1 MTMHNLQRPFLG
13 LTMGDPLGIGPEILV
28 KALSRPD
35 IYKRCRPFV
44 IGDMEVMEKALELCS
59 SSLEL
64 LPADAPEKGNYTL
77 GTIDIMP
84 VSDLS
89 FQVLGLSQP
98 DAQVG
103 KAMETY
109 ILTGVDLAQEGRID
123 ALVTAPITKTGL
135 AAAGSAFH
143 GHTEMIAHR
152 VHAKDFSM
160 MLAGATLKVVL
171 VTIHVPLSEVA
182 GLLTIDNIVKTIS
195 ITHRSLQERFG
206 ISSPRVAVAGL
217 NPHAGEQGMFGDQE
231 ENIIL
236 PAVEKAQDMGMDVYG
251 PLPSDTVFYH
261 ASQGKFHAVV
271 CMYHDQGL
279 IPFKLLHFSDGVNT
293 TLGLPIIRTSVD
305 HGTAYDIAWQ
315 GKADPSS
322 LVAAIDMAVVQA
334 LAMASGKSF

>member
-1 MTMHNLQRPFLG
+1 MSVHTAQRPLLG

-28 KALSRPD
+28 KALAISD
-35 IYKRCRPFV
+35 IYTRCRPFV
-44 IGDMEVMEKALELCS
+44 MGDLEVMKQAMNLLDS
-59 SSLEL
+59 PLQL
-64 LPADAPEKGNYTL
+64 LPHGS
-77 GTIDIMP
+77 IDIMP
-84 VSDLS
+84 VSNLS
-89 FQVLGLSQP
+89 SRVLTLSQP

-109 ILTGVDLAQEGRID
+109 ILTGVDLASEGRID

-152 VHAKDFSM
+152 LHTKEFSM
-160 MLAGATLKVVL
+160 MLAGDTLKVVL
-171 VTIHVPLSEVA
+171 VTIHVALSEVP
-182 GLLTIDNIVKTIS
+182 GLLTVENIVNTIS
-195 ITHRSLQERFG
+195 ITHRSLKERFG
-206 ISSPRVAVAGL
+206 FASPRVAVAGL
-217 NPHAGEQGMFGDQE
+217 NPHAGEQGLFGDE
-231 ENIIL
+231 EARVIF
-236 PAVEKAQDMGMDVYG
+236 PAVEKARGMGMDVYG

-279 IPFKLLHFSDGVNT
+279 IPFKLLHFRDGVNT

-315 GKADPSS
+315 GKAHPDS
-322 LVAAIDMAVVQA
+322 LVAAMDMAVVQA
-334 LAMASGKSF
+334 LAMSSKNPF